1 MKVTSPYRTAAEQ
14 EAIRAARKPEHINP
28 AYKEYEQAAGRLMR
42 ASTLGALPPIT
53 RVFTEAE
60 EQELQAHMDRLVQKA
75 AQNFENLFP
84 KKEIGNMSQQDFPTI
99 DKGIP
104 LPPKVVVKP
113 SPTTMQDF
121 YRSMEIGDSV
131 FFPGINKRAAGGKAA
146 NASKALP
153 SARFAIRATD
163 ENGVTGIRMWRVS

>member
-1 MKVTSPYRTAAEQ
+1 MSEDLQLKFYRLGAEQ
-14 EAIRAARKPEHINP
+14 FNQAIERDAFGVAD
-28 AYKEYEQAAGRLMR
+28 A
-42 ASTLGALPPIT
+42 
-53 RVFTEAE
+53 V
-60 EQELQAHMDRLVQKA
+60 VQKA

-84 KKEIGNMSQQDFPTI
+84 KKQIGNMSQQDFPTI

-163 ENGVTGIRMWRVS
+163 ENGVSGIRMWRVS